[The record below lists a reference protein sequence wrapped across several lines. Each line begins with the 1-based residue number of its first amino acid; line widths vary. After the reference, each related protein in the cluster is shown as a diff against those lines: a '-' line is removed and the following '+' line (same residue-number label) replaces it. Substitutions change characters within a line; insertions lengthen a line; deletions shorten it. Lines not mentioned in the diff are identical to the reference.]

1 MTPARLEEPQRM
13 NKLAIASLI
22 LSTTVLVV
30 YLVWPA
36 AAGIICIRYHSPRFM
51 EALSTLVSLGIAF
64 GVGRLG
70 GTTILFY
77 LGLLSILTSLSG
89 LVTGIVSM
97 VQIKRNHG
105 IESGSRV
112 AMAGI
117 GFAIPGIIL
126 ELLFVANLAFFWFI
140 QGIPM

>member
-1 MTPARLEEPQRM
+1 MTPARLEQPHRM

-22 LSTTVLVV
+22 LSTTALVV

-36 AAGIICIRYHSPRFM
+36 EAGIICIRYHSPLFL
-51 EALSTLVSLGIAF
+51 ETLSTLVALV
-64 GVGRLG
+64 VGWLG
-70 GTTILFY
+70 GATILFY
-77 LGLLSILTSLSG
+77 LGFLFILTSLSG